1 MTSFVEEITVRSSF
15 IRKIALAVAD
25 DQGEIH
31 VTMEP
36 RVTYVYVVPEWSYWD
51 NFKKSLSKGKYY
63 NAVIKRLFDYVR
75 KY

>member
-31 VTMEP
+31 VTMKP

-63 NAVIKRLFDYVR
+63 NAVIKRMFDYAR